1 MEAFDFAVGLGPVG
15 AGFLDL
21 RAGAFAGFVPGAAAV
36 AAAVVGDD
44 PLAGDAEFAE
54 PGVGARPELCGCFAA
69 FIVEVLAVGQV
80 GAVVEGGVQVAVA
93 GFGARRG
100 RLAAP
105 VDPPAAAGRDGGQLL
120 DVHMDE
126 FTRAFALIT
135 HRRRF
140 GGAVAAIQAPQARLV
155 ENLLHRRGGDADL
168 VRDPGGAA
176 APTAT
181 QADHLSAHLRRT
193 APRRPVRATR
203 AIHQTARAFSNEAVA
218 PLAHRLGIHL
228 EPLRGRRDTPALHD
242 HHIDH
247 RPTLAR
253 RQPRVHMLPNLC
265 HEPSL
270 RAVSRYLPTASPG
283 GLTSTGNPQSPPPRD
298 NVPGYHS

>member
-1 MEAFDFAVGLGPVG
+1 MEAFDFAVGLRPVG

-44 PLAGDAEFAE
+44 PFAGDAEFAE

-69 FIVEVLAVGQV
+69 FVVEVLAVGQA

-105 VDPPAAAGRDGGQLL
+105 VDAPAAAEGDGGQLL
-120 DVHMDE
+120 DVHVDE

-140 GGAVAAIQAPQARLV
+140 GGAVAAVQAPEARLG
-155 ENLLHRRGGDADL
+155 EDLLHRRRRHADF
-168 VRDPGGAA
+168 VGDPGGAA

-181 QADHLSAHLRRT
+181 QADHLGAHLRRT
-193 APRRPVRATR
+193 APRRPVRATG
-203 AIHQTARAFSNEAVA
+203 AVHQTARAFGDEAVA
-218 PLAHRLGIHL
+218 PGLGRRLPAEQRESGTVVYTTRHRGLATSTPTG
-228 EPLRGRRDTPALHD
+228 EGVWGCSSRGRRSAAWGIATAASSRSCRSARTP
-242 HHIDH
+242 
-247 RPTLAR
+247 RRCPTT
-253 RQPRVHMLPNLC
+253 PTS
-265 HEPSL
+265 PSQ
-270 RAVSRYLPTASPG
+270 R
-283 GLTSTGNPQSPPPRD
+283 SPP
-298 NVPGYHS
+298 